1 MKSARRL
8 GALAVTLLALSLSAG
23 AVAGCGSTGHYLGGV
38 AAHHIINHFARTPLA
53 RRRVNKVFCLYHG
66 HRVLVDL
73 RTHHV
78 FAAGLNAISAYRA
91 CKRGFGRRR

>member
-1 MKSARRL
+1 MKTLRRL
-8 GALAVTLLALSLSAG
+8 TLMLALAAALSGS
-23 AVAGCGSTGHYLGGV
+23 AVAATGCGSGAHYLGGI
-38 AAHHIINHFARTPLA
+38 AAHHIANHFTHTPAA

-78 FAAGLNAISAYRA
+78 FAAGLNALAAYRA
-91 CKRGFGRRR
+91 RTRGFGRRH